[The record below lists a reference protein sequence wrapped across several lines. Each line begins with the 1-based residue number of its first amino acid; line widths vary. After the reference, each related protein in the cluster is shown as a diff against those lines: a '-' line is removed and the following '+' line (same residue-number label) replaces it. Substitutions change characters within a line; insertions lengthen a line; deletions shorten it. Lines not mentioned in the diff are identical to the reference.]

1 MYRSITLNDDIT
13 IRRYRAAHRFLR
25 SAIDVYRHL
34 IARTKDI
41 VLRCGNVHDRVE
53 AQVLIGE
60 DIPPEDFMTFIASHH
75 GKGVRH
81 HGPNLILEVAE
92 VGIILIILLL
102 PLWNPLQP
110 LCRGGIA
117 ASVSTLCGITLLRI
131 ALACVVADTI
141 VLPQAARTLP

>member
-1 MYRSITLNDDIT
+1 M
-13 IRRYRAAHRFLR
+13 
-25 SAIDVYRHL
+25 IDVS
-34 IARTKDI
+34 I
-41 VLRCGNVHDRVE
+41 VVAVYNHENYIKQALDGILMQKVNFE
-53 AQVLIGE
+53 YEVLIGE
-60 DIPPEDFMTFIASHH
+60 DVPPEDFMTFIASHH

-117 ASVSTLCGITLLRI
+117 ASVCTLCGITLLRI
-131 ALACVVADTI
+131 ALASVVADTI
-141 VLPQAARTLP
+141 VLPQAVRTLP